1 LAAAANHD
9 EEATMTITAL
19 PNRTDDD
26 DDGGRDTTSYRRR
39 LGQRIRQIRQQRGLS
54 LHEVEARTGEEFKSS
69 VLGAYERGER
79 SVSVG
84 RLMRLAAFYEVPV
97 DQMLPGPGAD
107 ASPGPA
113 QERPPLRIDLTRV
126 ARLGG
131 VEGEFLRRQLGLL
144 QLRRQDFNGRV
155 MTLRFDDQRMMAGI
169 FNVREERIRSH
180 LESLELLAG
189 S

>member
-1 LAAAANHD
+1 
-9 EEATMTITAL
+9 MTITAF
-19 PNRTDDD
+19 PHATADDE
-26 DDGGRDTTSYRRR
+26 GGGGTAGYRRL

-54 LHEVEARTGEEFKSS
+54 LQEVEARTGEEFKSS

-79 SVSVG
+79 SLSVG

-97 DQMLPGPGAD
+97 DQMLPGAGGVAGRT
-107 ASPGPA
+107 AA
-113 QERPPLRIDLTRV
+113 EERPPLRIDLTRV

-131 VEGEFLRRQLGLL
+131 VEGDFLRRQLGLL

-155 MTLRFDDQRMMAGI
+155 MTLRFDDQRMVAGI
-169 FNVREERIRSH
+169 FNVREERVRAH
-180 LESLELLAG
+180 LESLELLAR

>member
-1 LAAAANHD
+1 
-9 EEATMTITAL
+9 MTITAFRD
-19 PNRTDDD
+19 RTDDE
-26 DDGGRDTTSYRRR
+26 DDGGGDAASYRRR
-39 LGQRIRQIRQQRGLS
+39 LGQRIRQIRQQRSLS

-79 SVSVG
+79 SLSVG

-97 DQMLPGPGAD
+97 DQMLPGPAGGTSR
-107 ASPGPA
+107 SPSA
-113 QERPPLRIDLTRV
+113 ERPPLRIDLTRV

-180 LESLELLAG
+180 LESLELLAR